1 MMVSWLKA
9 VHVLTIAV
17 WAGGLIWL
25 PGLLIHG
32 RGKPRAEI
40 VHIHRFGRF
49 GYDVIVSPSAVV
61 AIASGIALIFAA
73 GIADGWF
80 YVKLAAVAGMVAIH
94 MLIGN
99 ALDWEQR
106 KSSAPGR
113 PARIAM
119 ATSAAALAAVVVW
132 LVLHKPHIDTG
143 VFPWWLRHGVQD
155 VERAAA
161 LTSSALSSRSMSSA
175 SVFTP
180 T

>member
-1 MMVSWLKA
+1 MIVSWLKA
-9 VHVLTIAV
+9 LHVLSIAI
-17 WAGGLIWL
+17 WTGGLIWL

-32 RGKPRAEI
+32 RGKARAEI

-49 GYDVIVSPSAVV
+49 GYDVIVSPCAVV
-61 AIASGIALIFAA
+61 AVGTGTALIFVVGVAE
-73 GIADGWF
+73 GWF
-80 YVKLAAVAGMVAIH
+80 YAKLAAVAGMVVIH

-106 KSSAPGR
+106 RSNAPGR

-119 ATSAAALAAVVVW
+119 ATTSAVLAAVVLW
-132 LVLHKPHIDTG
+132 LVLHKPDIDTAI
-143 VFPWWLRHGVQD
+143 FPWWLRHGIHCA
-155 VERAAA
+155 ERAVA
-161 LTSSALSSRSMSSA
+161 LISSALSFRSMSSS